1 MQSWLTISSAVEGAF
16 SLSAVQPPN
25 SDQRDQCH
33 NAVADLSS
41 IDGVV
46 VSLSANI
53 TSTVRPIVDSRRI
66 RRGKELHERIC
77 DDHAIELAEDYV
89 EAIADLIESEGAC
102 RLIDLAAHF
111 GVTHVTANRIVG
123 RLQRDG
129 LVTTEPYAPIE
140 LTTEGIRL
148 AKASR
153 RRHEIVYQFLLAL
166 GVQEKTAAA
175 DSEGIEH
182 HVGPETL
189 RKKQQFVKQA
199 TGVGP
204 EN

>member
-1 MQSWLTISSAVEGAF
+1 M
-16 SLSAVQPPN
+16 
-25 SDQRDQCH
+25 
-33 NAVADLSS
+33 
-41 IDGVV
+41 DG
-46 VSLSANI
+46 
-53 TSTVRPIVDSRRI
+53 RQ
-66 RRGKELHERIC
+66 RGKELHERIRG
-77 DDHAIELAEDYV
+77 DHATELAEDYV

-111 GVTHVTANRIVG
+111 GVTHVTANRTVG

-140 LTTEGIRL
+140 LTAEGARL
-148 AKASR
+148 ARASR

-182 HVGPETL
+182 HVSPETL
-189 RKKQQFVKQA
+189 RKMQQFLKPVAGTSQK
-199 TGVGP
+199 
-204 EN
+204 N